1 MLRALQIENYALIRS
16 LNIQFD
22 RGFTVITGET
32 GAGKSILMG
41 ALSLILGSRAETDV
55 LYDKSKKC
63 IVEGTFDIESLSLQ
77 DFFIQN
83 DLDYQPQTIIRREIN
98 EHGKSRAFINDT
110 PVTLPLLRELTSSL
124 IDIHSQHQN
133 LLLQDSGFRLRIL
146 DQYAKNQALRHQY
159 QQAFASL
166 KQAEFQFQQLKK
178 QCADA
183 ALQQEFNNFTVQE
196 LDNAQLEADE
206 QEQIEQNIKLLSNA
220 EDIKAH
226 LYAAAQQLS
235 EGEDGTVLQQ
245 LQSVQNECRAIQD
258 IGPDFQELQ
267 KRLDSVILELKDLA
281 YEIARKDNEIDIN
294 PQELERLNERID
306 LIYTLEHKYQV
317 DNIQGLLALSDK
329 LKQELSQYTDNQ
341 EQLTLLEERKN
352 ALETE
357 VRALA
362 QKLSQTRHQ
371 AISTFQKEI
380 EARLKM
386 LGMPDSQFRIDIQE
400 NSEPQATG
408 IDQITF
414 LFSANKGIVPADLG
428 KIASGGEMSRIMLAL
443 KSIITDTALL
453 PTVIFDEIDTGISGE
468 TANKV
473 AAVMGLLSQQHQVVA
488 ITHLPQIAARG
499 DQHLLVYKQ
508 NQNDKAVTNLRLL
521 NTDERIES
529 IATIL
534 GGSNITE
541 TARSAA
547 RELIA
552 ANHPHL
558 FSK

>member
-1 MLRALQIENYALIRS
+1 M
-16 LNIQFD
+16 
-22 RGFTVITGET
+22 
-32 GAGKSILMG
+32 
-41 ALSLILGSRAETDV
+41 
-55 LYDKSKKC
+55 
-63 IVEGTFDIESLSLQ
+63 
-77 DFFIQN
+77 
-83 DLDYQPQTIIRREIN
+83 
-98 EHGKSRAFINDT
+98 
-110 PVTLPLLRELTSSL
+110 
-124 IDIHSQHQN
+124 
-133 LLLQDSGFRLRIL
+133 
-146 DQYAKNQALRHQY
+146 
-159 QQAFASL
+159 
-166 KQAEFQFQQLKK
+166 
-178 QCADA
+178 
-183 ALQQEFNNFTVQE
+183 QQEFNNFTVQE

-226 LYAAAQQLS
+226 LFAAAQQLS
-235 EGEDGTVLQQ
+235 EGEEGTVLQQ

-329 LKQELSQYTDNQ
+329 LKQELSQYTDKQ
-341 EQLTLLEERKN
+341 EQLTLLEERKD

-371 AISTFQKEI
+371 SISTFQKEI

-386 LGMPDSQFRIDIQE
+386 LGMPDSQFRIEIQE

-473 AAVMGLLSQQHQVVA
+473 AAVMGLLSQQHQVIA

-521 NTDERIES
+521 NIDERIES

-541 TARSAA
+541 PARSAA

>member
-166 KQAEFQFQQLKK
+166 KQAESQFQQLKK

-317 DNIQGLLALSDK
+317 ENIQGLLDLSDK

-521 NTDERIES
+521 NTDERVES

>member
-159 QQAFASL
+159 QQAFTTL
-166 KQAEFQFQQLKK
+166 KQAESQFQQLKK

-206 QEQIEQNIKLLSNA
+206 QEEIEQNIKLLSNA

-235 EGEDGTVLQQ
+235 EGEESTVLQQ

-317 DNIQGLLALSDK
+317 DNIQGLLDLSDK

-400 NSEPQATG
+400 NSEPQVTG

>member
-110 PVTLPLLRELTSSL
+110 PVTLPLLRKLTSSL

-166 KQAEFQFQQLKK
+166 KQAESQFQQLKK

-235 EGEDGTVLQQ
+235 EGEEGTVLQQ

-317 DNIQGLLALSDK
+317 ENIQGLLDLSDK